1 MEMISSVTGLRMKCS
16 FQNSPTGGVDVLT
29 YQLLVALVD
38 GKVAE
43 GGGHGTD
50 HPVNLQY
57 VL

>member
-1 MEMISSVTGLRMKCS
+1 MKCS